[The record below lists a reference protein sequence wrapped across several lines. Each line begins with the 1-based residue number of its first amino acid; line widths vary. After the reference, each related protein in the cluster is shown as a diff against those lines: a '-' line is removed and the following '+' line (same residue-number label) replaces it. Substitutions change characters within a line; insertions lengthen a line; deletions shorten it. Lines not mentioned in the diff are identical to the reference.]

1 MTIGVG
7 EIRLLHD
14 LPVAV
19 SISVCPM
26 KHSADAAPGA
36 FL

>member
-1 MTIGVG
+1 MAIGVR
-7 EIRLLHD
+7 EVRLHD
-14 LPVAV
+14 PPVAV

-26 KHSADAAPGA
+26 KHSAAAAPSA